1 MLTDTHL
8 HLYLD
13 DFNDDL
19 DNVISNAR
27 KNKVSRFFLPNINS
41 SSITKLLKICDLY
54 ENTFPMI
61 GLHPCYVNEDFK
73 QELKHLKSLI
83 EKHKFIAIGE
93 IGIDLHWDKKFF
105 SQQKIVFLEQI
116 EWAKK
121 YKLPIVIHSRNS
133 FDEIYELLC
142 SETDQK
148 LKGIFHCFSG
158 TVDQANK
165 IIDMGYL
172 LGVGGIS
179 TFKNSNMDSV
189 LKEIDIKNIVLE
201 TDSPYLAP
209 TPFRGKRNEPKYLV
223 LIAEKIC
230 KLKNISLEELAYITN
245 QNINRVFF
253 KK

>member
-1 MLTDTHL
+1 MQGKTKLAD
-8 HLYLD
+8 
-13 DFNDDL
+13 
-19 DNVISNAR
+19 
-27 KNKVSRFFLPNINS
+27 FFLPNINS